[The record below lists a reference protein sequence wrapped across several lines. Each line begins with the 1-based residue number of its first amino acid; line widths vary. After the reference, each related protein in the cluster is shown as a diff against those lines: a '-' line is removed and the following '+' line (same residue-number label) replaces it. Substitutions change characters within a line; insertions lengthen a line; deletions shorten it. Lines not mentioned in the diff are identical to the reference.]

1 MTTAQTTTNPTD
13 AAFGRLAEGLLD
25 AIAGMAEA
33 RYEYAVA
40 HGMNVTDEEVI
51 ASVRASLLRMLA
63 D

>member
-1 MTTAQTTTNPTD
+1 MTTTQTTNHTD

-25 AIAGMAEA
+25 LIAGMAEA
-33 RYEYAVA
+33 RYEYATA

-51 ASVRASLLRMLA
+51 TSVRASLLRMLA